1 MPTVSICLPV
11 YNGAN
16 YLAQAIESALA
27 QTFEDFEILIANDCS
42 TDQTPE
48 IIEKYQKRDSRI
60 KSWTN
65 PKNLKLFGNYNAC
78 IERSESKY
86 VKLFAHDDLFHPQTL
101 ERMVSVLE
109 EYPHVNLVSTARCW
123 IDENGDRIEPDSEIA
138 AKTMK
143 PYQEDRFLKAS
154 EAISETLKE
163 VINWLGEPSSQMF
176 RKSGADGG
184 YDTSFKQVGDLEYS
198 YRLLQ
203 KGDYYYIAD
212 ELCFF
217 RSHAAS
223 WSTARALDIT
233 AYLDWFLLGAKYSKY
248 LPQAGLTEEQYCLNV
263 IKAISSNLE
272 TRMHEAGR
280 LGAKEREKLL
290 LELFANQSP
299 LSFFVCSKG
308 EPRNYERELKALGPM
323 AFLQTAI
330 LENHLRQIHEEL
342 SKVYHQELERSE
354 ALIAVRPQIEEGIY
368 GLKRALRRRDKQIR
382 ALRHAAQKISL
393 RREQL
398 SSKVSELEKDL
409 ANRDEEILVLQE
421 ALTSMGNSLSW
432 KITEPLRKFRGN

>member
-42 TDQTPE
+42 TDETPE
-48 IIEKYQKRDSRI
+48 IIEKYKKQDSRI
-60 KSWTN
+60 RSWTN

-78 IERSESKY
+78 IEKSESKY
-86 VKLFAHDDLFHPQTL
+86 VKLFAHDDLFHKQTL

-143 PYQEDRFLKAS
+143 PFSEDRFLKAS

-176 RKSGADGG
+176 EIRRGWWLRYILQAGISKSG
-184 YDTSFKQVGDLEYS
+184 
-198 YRLLQ
+198 
-203 KGDYYYIAD
+203 
-212 ELCFF
+212 
-217 RSHAAS
+217 RSVM
-223 WSTARALDIT
+223 
-233 AYLDWFLLGAKYSKY
+233 
-248 LPQAGLTEEQYCLNV
+248 P
-263 IKAISSNLE
+263 
-272 TRMHEAGR
+272 
-280 LGAKEREKLL
+280 
-290 LELFANQSP
+290 P
-299 LSFFVCSKG
+299 
-308 EPRNYERELKALGPM
+308 
-323 AFLQTAI
+323 
-330 LENHLRQIHEEL
+330 
-342 SKVYHQELERSE
+342 
-354 ALIAVRPQIEEGIY
+354 
-368 GLKRALRRRDKQIR
+368 
-382 ALRHAAQKISL
+382 QKISL